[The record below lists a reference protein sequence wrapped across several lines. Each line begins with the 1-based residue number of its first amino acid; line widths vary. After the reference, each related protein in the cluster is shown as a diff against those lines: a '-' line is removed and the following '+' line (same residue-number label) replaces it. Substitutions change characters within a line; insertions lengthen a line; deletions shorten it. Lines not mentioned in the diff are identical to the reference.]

1 MTEDEDESDS
11 DMNDET
17 VSQTDDQILGQV
29 LNQYQTRHTIIDNQN
44 QTPAKVGQEDP
55 DFFKYQEGANNFHI
69 DTQLLSSDPEG
80 LALLEQQKHL
90 QKGEKKG
97 FVDH

>member
-1 MTEDEDESDS
+1 MTEEEDESDS

-29 LNQYQTRHTIIDNQN
+29 LNQYQTRHTIIDNQS
-44 QTPAKVGQEDP
+44 QTAAKVGQEDP

-69 DTQLLSSDPEG
+69 DT
-80 LALLEQQKHL
+80 
-90 QKGEKKG
+90 
-97 FVDH
+97 

>member
-17 VSQTDDQILGQV
+17 VSQTDDRILGQV

-44 QTPAKVGQEDP
+44 QTAIKVG
-55 DFFKYQEGANNFHI
+55 
-69 DTQLLSSDPEG
+69 
-80 LALLEQQKHL
+80 
-90 QKGEKKG
+90 
-97 FVDH
+97 

>member
-44 QTPAKVGQEDP
+44 QTAIKVG
-55 DFFKYQEGANNFHI
+55 
-69 DTQLLSSDPEG
+69 
-80 LALLEQQKHL
+80 
-90 QKGEKKG
+90 
-97 FVDH
+97 